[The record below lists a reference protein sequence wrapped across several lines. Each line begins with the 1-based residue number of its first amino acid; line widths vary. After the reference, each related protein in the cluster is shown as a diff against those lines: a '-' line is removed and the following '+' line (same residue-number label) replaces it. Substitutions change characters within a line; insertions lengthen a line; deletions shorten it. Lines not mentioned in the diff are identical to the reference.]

1 MNFRKVNNI
10 TGWVIL
16 LIATATYT
24 LTREATASFWDCGEF
39 IACANEIGIPHP
51 PGSPLFTMLGRL
63 FILVFSGGDSANA
76 ASSVNLMSAV
86 ASGFCVLFLFWTIT
100 HFARKMFVNHG
111 ENLTEQQTFTVMAS
125 GVVGALAY
133 TFSDTFWFSAVEGE
147 VYALSSFFTALII
160 WAMLKWEHAYEL
172 AKDVVERNRADRWIV
187 FIFFMLGL
195 SITVHLLNLL
205 TLPAIVMIYFYKKY
219 TPTVRKSI
227 FAFLF
232 SCVLTGAILFGMVYA
247 IPRTSAAFDRL
258 FVNGFGLPFF
268 TGFTF
273 FFILLGVLLWFLL
286 KVARDKGMP
295 MLRLAVW
302 CFVFVMLGY
311 STYVTT
317 LIRSS
322 ANPGI
327 DMSNVDNPATLASYF
342 AREQYGAAPFLYG
355 PHFGSQPAI
364 EGNYYKFKEG
374 RMKWGKLGNKYV
386 ELGREQE
393 YDYPAS
399 EMMVFPRIWDGSEQQ
414 DHLRFYVDWLN
425 KSPYQDATGRV
436 SYDPKITYG
445 DNFNFFFSYQMGLMY
460 WRYFMWNF
468 SGRQNDLQGFGN
480 RRDGNW
486 QTGIS
491 FIDKQMLGDQSTLPD
506 SLKENKANNKL
517 YLLPFLLGILGCVYQ
532 FIKKK
537 NDWVVNFLLFF
548 FTGIAIGLYLNMPGN
563 QPRERDYAFVGSF
576 YAFAVWIGL
585 AVTALVKL
593 TREIKQNSFNTIVY
607 GTVLTLVISIFSMM
621 YLPGPAVIKASVMIA
636 AIYAILAFGLPAL
649 LKAISSKGAN
659 ERIINIA
666 AAVICMLAP
675 ILMANQEWDDHD
687 RGKKTLAKDDAKN
700 YLESCAPN
708 AILFCFGDNDTYPL
722 WYAQEVE
729 KVRPDIRIINTSLLG
744 IDWYINQLR
753 YKINQSD
760 SVDVIWRPD
769 QIIGDKLQYLQY
781 MANDK
786 VPQDQYFPLYDVM
799 KNVIGN
805 QPDPRFLPIKR
816 FKVPV
821 DTALARKNGTLND
834 EDVAVTEMQFEI
846 PNRAVTRDQLIILN
860 VIATNQWK
868 RPIYFTSTQVGLG
881 LPAFMRRE
889 GLTFRLVPVRP
900 ASDVNVKP
908 MYDNMM
914 NKFSNGHAD
923 VKGVYFDEENRRH
936 LYQIRQSYADLA
948 RELLA
953 KGEKDSAKAVVLKSD
968 QLVPDT
974 NVPYG
979 IPSRYE
985 QHNRSSW
992 ALMEAAYGSGATDLA
1007 KKIGKEL
1014 SKDLDQ
1020 HMEYLAS
1027 LGDMTKKQLED
1038 ILMNYSQ
1045 QKYME
1050 QMQEQQGGQP
1060 SRQADAYLT
1069 ANLSRNQ
1076 SGLAVDMIQLFNL
1089 MQYVKRTDTDY
1100 NPAAKDAE
1108 KRKLDSALLELSS
1121 DTNKLK
1127 GNPDSPKTT
1136 KPN

>member
-1 MNFRKVNNI
+1 
-10 TGWVIL
+10 
-16 LIATATYT
+16 
-24 LTREATASFWDCGEF
+24 
-39 IACANEIGIPHP
+39 
-51 PGSPLFTMLGRL
+51 MLGRL
-63 FILVFSGGDSANA
+63 FILVFSGGDAANA

-111 ENLTEQQTFTVMAS
+111 ENLTAEQTFTVMAS

-232 SCVLTGAILFGMVYA
+232 SCLLTGAILFGMVYA

-273 FFILLGVLLWFLL
+273 FFILLGALLWFLL
-286 KVARDKGMP
+286 KIARDKGMP

-317 LIRSS
+317 LIRSN

-342 AREQYGAAPFLYG
+342 AREQYGSAPLLYG

-393 YDYPAS
+393 YDYDAS
-399 EMMVFPRIWDGSEQQ
+399 QLMVFPRIWDGSEQQ

-436 SYDPKITYG
+436 SYDPPITYG

-517 YLLPFLLGILGCVYQ
+517 YLLPFLLGILGCVYH

-537 NDWVVNFLLFF
+537 NDWVVSFLLFF
-548 FTGIAIGLYLNMPGN
+548 FTGIAIGLFLNMPGN

-576 YAFAVWIGL
+576 YAFAIWIGL

-607 GTVLTLVISIFSMM
+607 GGVLTLLISIFSMM

-636 AIYAILAFGLPAL
+636 AIYAILAAGLPAL

-659 ERIINIA
+659 GRIINIA
-666 AAVICMLAP
+666 AAAICMLAP

-687 RGKKTLAKDDAKN
+687 RSKKTLARDDAKN

-786 VPQDQYFPLYDVM
+786 VPQDQYYPLYDVM

-805 QPDPRFLPIKR
+805 QPDPRFLPVKR

-834 EDVAVTEMQFEI
+834 EDLAVTEMQFEL

-868 RPIYFTSTQVGLG
+868 RPIYFTSTQVGMG
-881 LPAFMRRE
+881 LNEFMRRE
-889 GLTFRLVPVRP
+889 GLTFRLIPVK
-900 ASDVNVKP
+900 ATSDVNVKP

-914 NKFSNGHAD
+914 KKFTNGHAD

-968 QLVPDT
+968 QLIPGI

-985 QHNRSSW
+985 QHNRASW

-1007 KKIGKEL
+1007 KKIGNEL
-1014 SKDLDQ
+1014 NKDINQ
-1020 HMEYLAS
+1020 HMEYFAS

-1060 SRQADAYLT
+1060 NRQADANLT
-1069 ANLSRNQ
+1069 ANLSKNQ

-1089 MQYVKRTDTDY
+1089 SQYVKRTDTDY

>member
-16 LIATATYT
+16 LIATGTYT

-63 FILVFSGGDSANA
+63 FILVFSGGDAANA
-76 ASSVNLMSAV
+76 ARSVNLLSAV
-86 ASGFCVLFLFWTIT
+86 ASGFCILFLFWTIT

-111 ENLTEQQTFTVMAS
+111 ENLTPQQTFTVMVS

-187 FIFFMLGL
+187 FIFFMIGL

-205 TLPAIVMIYFYKKY
+205 TVPAIVMIYFYKKY

-232 SCVLTGAILFGMVYA
+232 SCLLTGAVLFGMIYA

-258 FVNGFGLPFF
+258 FVNSFGLPFF

-273 FFILLGVLLWFLL
+273 FFILLGILLWYLL
-286 KVARDKGMP
+286 KVARNRGMP

-393 YDYPAS
+393 YDYDAS
-399 EMMVFPRIWDGSEQQ
+399 QLMIFPRIWDGSDQQ
-414 DHLRFYVDWLN
+414 DHLRFYIDWLN
-425 KSPYQDATGRV
+425 KTPYQDNTGRV
-436 SYDPKITYG
+436 SYDPPITYG

-491 FIDKQMLGDQSTLPD
+491 FIDKQMLGDQSTLPE

-517 YLLPFLLGILGCVYQ
+517 YLLPFLLGMLGCVYQ

-548 FTGIAIGLYLNMPGN
+548 FTGISIGLYLNMPGN

-593 TREIKQNSFNTIVY
+593 TKEIKQNSFNTIVY
-607 GTVLTLVISIFSMM
+607 GSVLTFVISVFSMT
-621 YLPGPAVIKASVMIA
+621 YLPGSAVIKTSLMITA
-636 AIYAILAFGLPAL
+636 VYAILAAGLPAL

-687 RGKKTLAKDDAKN
+687 RSKKTLARDDAKN

-786 VPQDQYFPLYDVM
+786 VPQDQYYPLYDVM

-805 QPDPRFLPIKR
+805 QVDPRILPINK

-821 DTALARKNGTLND
+821 DTALVRKNGTLND
-834 EDVAVTEMQFEI
+834 TDVATTEMQFEL

-868 RPIYFTSTQVGLG
+868 RPIYFTSQQVGMG
-881 LPAFMRRE
+881 LPPFMRRE
-889 GLTFRLVPVRP
+889 GLTYRLIPIK
-900 ASDVNVKP
+900 AANDVNAKP

-914 NKFSNGHAD
+914 KKFTNGHAD

-948 RELLA
+948 GELLA

-968 QLVPDT
+968 QLIPDT

-985 QHNRSSW
+985 MHNRASW
-992 ALMEAAYGSGATDLA
+992 SLMEKAYESGATELA
-1007 KKIGKEL
+1007 KKISTEL
-1014 SKDLDQ
+1014 NKDMNQ

-1027 LGDMTKKQLED
+1027 LGNMTKKQLED

-1050 QMQEQQGGQP
+1050 QMQQQQGGQQG
-1060 SRQADAYLT
+1060 RQADAYLSS
-1069 ANLSRNQ
+1069 NLSRDQ
-1076 SGLAVDMIQLFNL
+1076 SGLATDMIQLFNL

-1100 NPAAKDAE
+1100 NPAAKDSMG
-1108 KRKLDSALLELSS
+1108 KKLDSLMKLNF
-1121 DTNKLK
+1121 DTTKLK
-1127 GNPDSPKTT
+1127 GTTDSPKTT
-1136 KPN
+1136 KPK

>member
-10 TGWVIL
+10 TGWIIL

-63 FILVFSGGDSANA
+63 FILVFSGGDAANA
-76 ASSVNLMSAV
+76 ARSVNLLSAV
-86 ASGFCVLFLFWTIT
+86 ASGFCILFLFWTIT

-111 ENLTEQQTFTVMAS
+111 ENLTPQQTFTVMVS

-232 SCVLTGAILFGMVYA
+232 SCLLTGAILFGMVYA
-247 IPRTSAAFDRL
+247 IPRTSALFDRI

-268 TGFTF
+268 TGFAF
-273 FFILLGVLLWFLL
+273 FFILLGVGLWFLL

-302 CFVFVMLGY
+302 CLVFVMLGY

-317 LIRSS
+317 LIRSK

-327 DMSNVDNPATLASYF
+327 DMSNVDNPMTLASYF
-342 AREQYGAAPFLYG
+342 AREQYGTAPLLYG
-355 PHFGSQPAI
+355 PTFGSLPDDKDRD
-364 EGNYYKFKEG
+364 GYYDMKKG
-374 RMKWGKLGNKYV
+374 RMKWGQLGKRYV
-386 ELGREQE
+386 ELGREE
-393 YDYPAS
+393 VYDFDAS
-399 EMMVFPRIWDGSEQQ
+399 QMMVFPRIWDNTDQQ
-414 DHLRFYVDWLN
+414 DHLQFYTSWLN
-425 KSPYQDATGRV
+425 KTPYQDANGRI
-436 SYDPKITYG
+436 SYDPPITYG

-491 FIDKQMLGDQSTLPD
+491 FIDKQMLGDQSAMPD

-517 YLLPFLLGILGCVYQ
+517 YLLPFLLGVLGCVYQ

-593 TREIKQNSFNTIVY
+593 TKEIKQNSFNTIVY
-607 GTVLTLVISIFSMM
+607 GGVLTFVISVFSMT
-621 YLPGPAVIKASVMIA
+621 YLPGSAVIKTSLMIT
-636 AIYAILAFGLPAL
+636 AIYAILAVGIPAL

-687 RGKKTLAKDDAKN
+687 RGKKTLARDDAKN

-760 SVDVIWRPD
+760 SVDVIWGPD
-769 QIIGDKLQYLQY
+769 KIIGDKLQYLQL
-781 MANDK
+781 APSDKAGNDYYDLYK
-786 VPQDQYFPLYDVM
+786 VM
-799 KNVIGN
+799 SGIGN
-805 QPDPRFLPIKR
+805 QIDPRIMPIKR
-816 FKVPV
+816 FSVPV

-846 PNRAVTRDQLIILN
+846 PNRALTRDQLIILN

-868 RPIYFTSTQVGLG
+868 RPIYFTSLQVGMG
-881 LPAFMRRE
+881 LTDFMRRE
-889 GLTFRLVPVRP
+889 GLTYRLIPIKP
-900 ASDVNVKP
+900 TSDVNVKP
-908 MYDNMM
+908 MYEHMM
-914 NKFSNGHAD
+914 TKFANGHAD

-953 KGEKDSAKAVVLKSD
+953 RGEKDSAKAVVLKSD
-968 QLVPDT
+968 QLIPDT

-985 QHNRSSW
+985 QHNQSSW
-992 ALMEAAYGSGATDLA
+992 SLMEAAYGSGATDLG
-1007 KKIGKEL
+1007 KKISKEL

-1038 ILMNYSQ
+1038 ILMNYTQ

-1050 QMQEQQGGQP
+1050 QLQEQQGGKAN
-1060 SRQADAYLT
+1060 RQADAYLT
-1069 ANLSRNQ
+1069 TNLSKNQ
-1076 SGLAVDMIQLFNL
+1076 SGLTVDMIQLFNL
-1089 MQYVKRTDTDY
+1089 SQYVKRTDADY
-1100 NPAAKDAE
+1100 NPAAKDEE

-1127 GNPDSPKTT
+1127 G
-1136 KPN
+1136 

>member
-24 LTREATASFWDCGEF
+24 ITREATASFWDCGEF

-63 FILVFSGGDSANA
+63 FILVFSGGDPANA
-76 ASSVNLMSAV
+76 ASAVNLLSAV
-86 ASGFCVLFLFWTIT
+86 ASGFTVLFLFWTIT

-111 ENLTEQQTFTVMAS
+111 EALTAQQTFTVMAS
-125 GVVGALAY
+125 GVVGALAF
-133 TFSDTFWFSAVEGE
+133 TFSDTFWFSAVEAE

-205 TLPAIVMIYFYKKY
+205 TVPAIIMIYFYKKY

-232 SCVLTGAILFGMVYA
+232 SCVLTGIILFGMVYF
-247 IPRTSAAFDRL
+247 IPRTSAWFDRI
-258 FVNGFGLPFF
+258 FVNGLGLPFF
-268 TGFTF
+268 TGFAF
-273 FFILLGVLLWFLL
+273 FFILLGVLCWFLL
-286 KVARDKGMP
+286 KVARERGMP
-295 MLRLAVW
+295 ILRLAVW

-311 STYVTT
+311 STYVTS
-317 LIRSS
+317 LIRSK

-342 AREQYGAAPFLYG
+342 AREQYGSAPFLYG
-355 PHFGSQPAI
+355 PTFGSLPDDRDRD
-364 EGNYYKFKEG
+364 GYYDMKKG
-374 RMKWGKLGNKYV
+374 RMKWGKLGDKYV
-386 ELGREQE
+386 PLGREEE
-393 YDYPAS
+393 YDFDPS
-399 EMMVFPRIWDGSEQQ
+399 QKMVFPRIWDGSEQQ
-414 DHLRFYVDWLN
+414 DHLRFYIDWLN
-425 KSPYQDATGRV
+425 KTPYQDATGRMA
-436 SYDPKITYG
+436 YDPPITYG
-445 DNFNFFFSYQMGLMY
+445 DNFSFFFSYQMGLMY

-506 SLKENKANNKL
+506 SLKTNKANNKL
-517 YLLPFLLGILGCVYQ
+517 YLLPFLLGILGCVYH

-576 YAFAVWIGL
+576 YAYAVWIGL

-593 TREIKQNSFNTIVY
+593 AREIKQNAFNTLVY
-607 GTVLTLVISIFSMM
+607 GSVLTFMISVFSMTYM
-621 YLPGPAVIKASVMIA
+621 PGSAVIKTSLMIA
-636 AIYAILAFGLPAL
+636 AVYAILAFGLPAL
-649 LKAISSKGAN
+649 LKAISSNGTN
-659 ERIINIA
+659 ERVLNIGA
-666 AAVICMLAP
+666 AALCLIVP

-687 RGKKTLAKDDAKN
+687 RSKKTLARDDAKN

-729 KVRPDIRIINTSLLG
+729 KVRPDIRIVNTSLLG

-781 MANDK
+781 LPNDK
-786 VPQDQYFPLYDVM
+786 VPQDQYYPLYDVM

-805 QPDPRFLPIKR
+805 QAEARFLPVNK

-821 DTALARKNGTLND
+821 DTALVRKNGTVNS
-834 EDVAVTEMQFEI
+834 EDVVTGDMLFEL
-846 PNRAVTRDQLIILN
+846 PNRAITRDQLIILN
-860 VIATNQWK
+860 IIATNQWK
-868 RPIYFTSTQVGLG
+868 RPIYFTSTQIGMGLNDY
-881 LPAFMRRE
+881 LRRE
-889 GLTFRLVPVRP
+889 GLTFRLIPVK
-900 ASDVNVKP
+900 ATTDVNVEP
-908 MYDNMM
+908 MYQHMM
-914 NKFSNGHAD
+914 TKFTNGHAD

-936 LYQIRQSYADLA
+936 LYQIRQSYGDLA
-948 RELLA
+948 RELLTRG
-953 KGEKDSAKAVVLKSD
+953 KKDSAKAVVLKAD
-968 QLVPDT
+968 QLIPDT

-985 QHNRSSW
+985 MHNRASLS
-992 ALMEAAYGSGATDLA
+992 LMETAYESGATDLA
-1007 KKIGKEL
+1007 KKISAAL
-1014 SKDLDQ
+1014 TKDFDQ
-1020 HMEYLAS
+1020 HMEYFAS
-1027 LGDMTKKQLED
+1027 LGDMTKKQAED

-1050 QMQEQQGGQP
+1050 QIQQQQGGQP
-1060 SRQADAYLT
+1060 GNQADAYLT
-1069 ANLSRNQ
+1069 SNLSKNQ
-1076 SGLAVDMIQLFNL
+1076 AGLATDILQLFNL
-1089 MQYVKRTDTDY
+1089 VQYLKRSETQY
-1100 NPAAKDAE
+1100 NPAAKDTLN
-1108 KRKLDSALLELSS
+1108 KKPDSPLLNLN
-1121 DTNKLK
+1121 DTNKSTGK
-1127 GNPDSPKTT
+1127 QDSPKT
-1136 KPN
+1136 N